1 MLRYRLIEKTED
13 SYIYEYFPET
23 QMEHKGIIR
32 IFINENQDEKAQFD
46 FNRKFE
52 IIEESIEDFRGM
64 YAKKA
69 CHFIPLGRESG
80 TIAWC

>member
-1 MLRYRLIEKTED
+1 MLRYKLIKKLED
-13 SYIYEYFPET
+13 SYLYEYYPET
-23 QMEHKGIIR
+23 QTEHKGIIR
-32 IFINENQDEKAQFD
+32 IFVNENEDTETRFD
-46 FNRKFE
+46 VNRKYE
-52 IIEESIEDFRGM
+52 IIEESSEDFRGS